1 MAAQKRKSGRIGQ
14 VEYGD
19 VYSELKGPDGRN
31 VVGEDGK
38 LQRDQ
43 LIGRLIVDF
52 SQDMFYMRP
61 MRGNAIRLSAHDV
74 TSLVAN
80 DLIEFD
86 QEDSKRY
93 LTSYLM
99 ELDRRKRTVR
109 QAELNALAGTQRAQ
123 ELGHETRL
131 QKKVRGKT
139 RTAKFLW
146 TIAMAGF
153 VGLSFVA
160 MIPAPEPAAAKATIS
175 GKGQDYGVTS
185 DAVKD
190 STYIEAL
197 GSGATLYG
205 VVTDTQT
212 KEVGETDAN
221 ASNVTENQLINPDVS
236 SNAIHMRPLYYDK
249 TGFRQTQ
256 LVANASGGSQ
266 TAVYLQN
273 PNGYSLGKAANELV
287 LTGGRGLSS
296 IIVASPAGTEDKSS
310 TQTQQDIEK
319 AQQQAAQEAQGKST
333 SSSNSKSTDA
343 GKMPDSWNGF
353 DTASIDANRIAASYY
368 YTKDGSNKESDL
380 RRRIVI
386 FDITSALQSSSSSN
400 SNSSSSSTDS
410 GIALAQMNYSDDDSN
425 FYTPQIAL
433 DPQSNGST
441 YHIAYMKEDANGQKG
456 FFLRRIKNNED
467 ILKEEPDTTFSTTD
481 LTGSDSPISNYRF
494 LGNRLFFEQSG
505 YIWVINVTEDKLK
518 VNVNGTQR
526 TVTKENPIQI
536 CKASDI
542 RSSIT
547 NDEKQRSEQENE
559 EPTPVAHYTPM
570 AITTNQGREYGI
582 AFVTSDTGNLVFQP
596 IVDFTAAS
604 ADVNSSTGGNSTAN
618 GVMSGDEAAVNK
630 LLEEENKT
638 RSGSDNKNLEGTKQS
653 VPNVIGMNKTDAIKA
668 LEDAGFKVK
677 STGGNG
683 VVLSINPSSTAT
695 YGSTI
700 TITTGSGASSSGT
713 QTDSKAS
720 ENANA
725 SSTSAGNQG
734 GTDASASQSSN
745 ASSDSGNETRA
756 PDGILEGALG
766 GISQGMKAEEENT
779 KKQQAYDGSAYLAPV
794 DYFVMGNGTNTNANA
809 EANATNGTQV
819 DSENGN
825 GTTDANANAG
835 ADANAGNGTA
845 STIGGASN
853 EKAKEDAP
861 TGITA
866 DTADGGRITIR
877 DVEDDKATVVAFAVR
892 GEQVLWIES
901 DAQTSQRSVRFSPIY
916 YKDKAKP
923 KTEEDTG
930 NVTSALDNVNAG
942 EGTGDSS
949 KETSSAN
956 DVGDA
961 NADATNATGADA
973 SATTDANALQG
984 ASDDN
989 AGGTGSDA
997 SATGDTGTQQ
1007 TDSNQQP
1014 AETQQQEA
1022 QTDQAQQEQNTEP
1035 APPPASFSDAE

>member
-1 MAAQKRKSGRIGQ
+1 MAAKQRKSGRIGQ

-31 VVGEDGK
+31 VIGADGK

-61 MRGNAIRLSAHDV
+61 TRGNAIRLSAHDV

-109 QAELNALAGTQRAQ
+109 QAEMNALAGSQRAQ
-123 ELGHETRL
+123 ELGRETRL

-146 TIAMAGF
+146 TVAMAGF
-153 VGLSFVA
+153 VGLAFVA

-175 GKGQDYGVTS
+175 GKGQDYGVSS
-185 DAVKD
+185 DTVKD
-190 STYIEAL
+190 ATYIEAL

-205 VVTDTQT
+205 VVTDAQT
-212 KEVGETDAN
+212 KEVGETDVN
-221 ASNVTENQLINPDVS
+221 ATNITENQLINPDVS

-273 PNGYSLGKAANELV
+273 PKGYSLGKAANELV

-333 SSSNSKSTDA
+333 SSSSSKDTDA

-368 YTKDGSNKESDL
+368 YTKDGSNKEEDL

-400 SNSSSSSTDS
+400 SNSSDNSSDS
-410 GIALAQMNYSDDDSN
+410 GIAIAQMNYDDDDSN
-425 FYTPQIAL
+425 FYNPQIAL

-441 YHIAYMKEDANGQKG
+441 YHIAYTKEDSNGQVG
-456 FFLRRIKNNED
+456 FFIRRIKNNED
-467 ILKEEPDTTFSTTD
+467 ILKEEPDTTFSTSD
-481 LTGSDSPISNYRF
+481 LTGSDSPVTNYRF
-494 LGNRLFFEQSG
+494 LGNRLFFEQAG
-505 YIWVINVTEDKLK
+505 YIWVMNVNEDKLK
-518 VNVNGTQR
+518 VKVDGTQR
-526 TVTKENPIQI
+526 TITKENPIQI

-547 NDEKQRSEQENE
+547 NDEKQRSQQENK

-570 AITTNQGREYGI
+570 AITTDQGREYGI
-582 AFVTSDTGNLVFQP
+582 AFVTSDTGNLVFHP

-638 RSGSDNKNLEGTKQS
+638 KSSSDNRNLEGTKQN

-677 STGGNG
+677 TTGGNG

-713 QTDSKAS
+713 QTDSKS
-720 ENANA
+720 NGNANA
-725 SSTSAGNQG
+725 GNAQASDQG
-734 GTDASASQSSN
+734 GGNATNAQASN
-745 ASSDSGNETRA
+745 ASSSNGSGNRA

-766 GISQGMKAEEENT
+766 GISQGMKAEEEGT
-779 KKQQAYDGSAYLAPV
+779 KQQSYDGDAHLAPV
-794 DYFVMGNGTNTNANA
+794 DYFVMGSGSNANA
-809 EANATNGTQV
+809 NAGTDANATNGTQV
-819 DSENGN
+819 DAENAN
-825 GTTDANANAG
+825 ANDAAPDANANS
-835 ADANAGNGTA
+835 NAGNGTA

-877 DVEDDKATVVAFAVR
+877 DVEEDKATVVAFAVR

-916 YKDKAKP
+916 YKDKAKA

-930 NVTSALDNVNAG
+930 NVTSALENVNAG

-949 KETSSAN
+949 KASDN
-956 DVGDA
+956 A
-961 NADATNATGADA
+961 NAKTNENDATADSTGGNAATGADA
-973 SATTDANALQG
+973 SVANDPVPSDANAVNG
-984 ASDDN
+984 S
-989 AGGTGSDA
+989 GGNEQTGE
-997 SATGDTGTQQ
+997 
-1007 TDSNQQP
+1007 SNQQQS
-1014 AETQQQEA
+1014 AETQQQV
-1022 QTDQAQQEQNTEP
+1022 QSDQAPQEQQNTTP
-1035 APPPASFSDAE
+1035 APPPVSFSDAE